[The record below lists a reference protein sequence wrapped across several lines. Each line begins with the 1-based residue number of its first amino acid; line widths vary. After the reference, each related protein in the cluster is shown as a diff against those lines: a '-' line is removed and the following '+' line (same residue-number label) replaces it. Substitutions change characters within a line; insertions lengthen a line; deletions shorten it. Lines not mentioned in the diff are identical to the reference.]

1 MRDVCGIKQIKNHLI
16 KKAEKNQPTSRLRLL
31 PEKLN
36 GVSADLKNI
45 ITRNKKSKPAK
56 AKSRRKKNHRKKN
69 LNTAG
74 FDGKKFNT
82 YILNT
87 IYTNTI
93 KISKKFI

>member
-1 MRDVCGIKQIKNHLI
+1 MRDVCGIKPNYPL
-16 KKAEKNQPTSRLRLL
+16 KKQKNQSTSRPRLL
-31 PEKLN
+31 PEKISE
-36 GVSADLKNI
+36 VSADLKNI

-74 FDGKKFNT
+74 FDGKKLNT

-87 IYTNTI
+87 IDTNTR
-93 KISKKFI
+93 KISKKII